1 MRKDYSASLLMVAAL
16 ATPSMRC
23 VSTPATPTSSE
34 PAEASGPGVDASALP
49 SGSDAATPVNDVPS
63 ASDDASSSSDDGSSL
78 SQATSDAGPEEAMT
92 GDAGDAAV
100 WAAWPMPNSPT
111 GGLPHPQSYDTSVAG
126 IALDQ
131 VTGLTWQRQAT
142 TLTSAQESDAT
153 TILEQAAATCAQLS
167 LADYSDWRVP
177 SRIELVS
184 IMDFDTDPAQDV
196 SVFGD
201 ADVYYLS
208 SSVHTVNGAN
218 STVAAI
224 WVGDGTT
231 DSAGGS
237 VTYMSIA
244 PLVLQDA
251 GQIQGPVAVRCVR
264 GHGSAT
270 GPHYT
275 VSGGEVHDNWTGL
288 TWIQSLS
295 ASTMLPST
303 VSSYCASQTLDGGGW
318 RAPSVNEL
326 ETLWGDYWSPDAV
339 MVDPNVFQ
347 AISVQTIGTSQTYQS
362 DNASGPVEWLYVVNA
377 LTGAQQD
384 EDYVNPLPGGSPAM
398 AYWVDAQCVK

>member
-1 MRKDYSASLLMVAAL
+1 M
-16 ATPSMRC
+16 
-23 VSTPATPTSSE
+23 
-34 PAEASGPGVDASALP
+34 GDA
-49 SGSDAATPVNDVPS
+49 GATPVW
-63 ASDDASSSSDDGSSL
+63 
-78 SQATSDAGPEEAMT
+78 AT
-92 GDAGDAAV
+92 
-100 WAAWPMPNSPT
+100 WPMPNSPT

-142 TLTSAQESDAT
+142 TLTTAEESDAT
-153 TILEQAAATCAQLS
+153 TILQQAATTCAELS
-167 LADYSDWRVP
+167 VAGYHDWRVP

-201 ADVYYLS
+201 ANVFYLS
-208 SSVHTVNGAN
+208 SSVHAVNGAD
-218 STVAAI
+218 STVGAI

-231 DSAGGS
+231 DSAGGD
-237 VTYMSIA
+237 VTYEGVA
-244 PLVLQDA
+244 ALPLQDA

-264 GHGSAT
+264 GQGSAT

-275 VSGGEVHDNWTGL
+275 VSGGEVLDNWTGL
-288 TWIQSLS
+288 TWIQSP
-295 ASTMLPST
+295 STSSMLPST

-326 ETLWGDYWSPDAV
+326 ETLWGDYSSPDAV
-339 MVDPNVFQ
+339 MVDPNIFQ
-347 AISVQTIGTSQTYQS
+347 ATSGLTIGTSQSYQS

-377 LTGAQQD
+377 LTGFQQD
-384 EDYVNPLPGGSPAM
+384 EDYVFPLPGGEPAM
-398 AYWVDAQCVK
+398 DYWSYAQCVK